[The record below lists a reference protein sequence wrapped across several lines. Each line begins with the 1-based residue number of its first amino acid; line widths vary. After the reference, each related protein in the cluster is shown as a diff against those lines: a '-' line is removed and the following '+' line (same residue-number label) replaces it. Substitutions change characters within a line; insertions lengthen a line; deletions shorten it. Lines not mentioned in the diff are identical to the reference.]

1 MSPLFLNEKDKKEMR
16 ENVQISTS
24 SMLSKTNITL
34 KQAALCVVTI
44 TMICLPSFPLE
55 NFIIFRS
62 LFKTEL
68 NIYDGVFCKNNKLLT
83 KKKLHHR
90 RLLGF

>member
-16 ENVQISTS
+16 ENLQISTS

-44 TMICLPSFPLE
+44 TMIYF
-55 NFIIFRS
+55 
-62 LFKTEL
+62 T
-68 NIYDGVFCKNNKLLT
+68 
-83 KKKLHHR
+83 
-90 RLLGF
+90 